1 MFIKKTKIS
10 QEKLE
15 FEKLQKENSELKAQ
29 NLELKE
35 QISNFKEQLSKTKQD
50 DDLDNFKKEISKSM
64 LTMTKD
70 NISIIQGDLAKNVED
85 IIEIRNNA
93 EQTGINS
100 SEIENFTNSIMATF
114 EHISQTS
121 NETLMDSE
129 NLHKVVDEISHVV
142 DLIKDISD
150 QTNLLA
156 LNAAIEA
163 ARAGEAGRGFAVVAD
178 EVRKLAEKTQSAT
191 SEVEVNI
198 NLLKQK
204 SNEISKDSSKSFW
217 NYK

>member
-1 MFIKKTKIS
+1 MMIWIILKKKYLN
-10 QEKLE
+10 QCL
-15 FEKLQKENSELKAQ
+15 L
-29 NLELKE
+29 
-35 QISNFKEQLSKTKQD
+35 
-50 DDLDNFKKEISKSM
+50 
-64 LTMTKD
+64 TKD

-142 DLIKDISD
+142 DLIKDI
-150 QTNLLA
+150 
-156 LNAAIEA
+156 
-163 ARAGEAGRGFAVVAD
+163 
-178 EVRKLAEKTQSAT
+178 
-191 SEVEVNI
+191 
-198 NLLKQK
+198 
-204 SNEISKDSSKSFW
+204 
-217 NYK
+217 